1 MAEQTIHYS
10 ALMKLTGFTHQ
21 WLMKIA
27 QQGYYPASKNGLYP
41 LTETIQGLFKY
52 FKDRIERAEGARTE
66 LAKSRSAVALEDA
79 EWKRLRREKAA
90 GEVVPLKMV
99 ELVWTAHNAVVRQRI
114 EQLSIS
120 KKEKDEICEELRVS
134 KVEEYLD
141 K

>member
-27 QQGYYPASKNGLYP
+27 QQGYYPASRNGLYP

-79 EWKRLRREKAA
+79 EWKRLRREEKAGKMLPIDVVENVWAARKAA
-90 GEVVPLKMV
+90 
-99 ELVWTAHNAVVRQRI
+99 VRQI
-114 EQLSIS
+114 VEQMPLS
-120 KKEKDEICEELRVS
+120 KKQKDEVLEEMEASGV
-134 KVEEYLD
+134 KEYL